1 MDFSKFIVLIVIIS
15 GDIYNYTMGVD
26 RNDIQLL
33 CDPMDTSIQLRNV
46 FWIIDGKEYPNPVK
60 VKTIENVQLPDT
72 KEIVCIVNDNTDVRI
87 RSNLIIQGQSE
98 FTFQN
103 YTFCLRMHCFLY
115 IIQVWVTS

>member
-1 MDFSKFIVLIVIIS
+1 
-15 GDIYNYTMGVD
+15 MGVD

-33 CDPMDTSIQLRNV
+33 CDSMDTSIQLRNV
-46 FWIIDGKEYPNPVK
+46 FWLIDGKEYPNPVM
-60 VKTIENVQLPDT
+60 VTTIGNVQLPNT

-103 YTFCLRMHCFLY
+103 YTFCRRMHFFLFVT
-115 IIQVWVTS
+115 QVWVTS

>member
-1 MDFSKFIVLIVIIS
+1 
-15 GDIYNYTMGVD
+15 MGVD

-46 FWIIDGKEYPNPVK
+46 SWLIDGKEYPNPVM
-60 VKTIENVQLPDT
+60 VTTIENVQLLDT
-72 KEIVCIVNDNTDVRI
+72 KEIVCIVNGNTDVRI

-103 YTFCLRMHCFLY
+103 YTFALECTVFYILY
-115 IIQVWVTS
+115 RFG